1 MTDQTVLKLRWIVR
15 IAFALLIGL
24 SVFPEGGGRGMAETE
39 PALSSPGATTYYLDA
54 ATGDDQNSGTA
65 PNSAWKSLARVNNT
79 VFAPGDRI
87 LFKAGSRYEGR
98 LAPKGSGNEGAPI
111 VIDVYGEGAK
121 PLITAEGRFNE
132 ALLLENQEYWEV
144 SNLELTNQGKTRD
157 KFRYGVRVRAWD
169 FGTMRHIHLKNLFV
183 HDVNGWVIKDKGE
196 GQGIVWENG
205 GKDTRSRFDDLLIEG
220 CHLLRTD
227 RNGICGYSLYDDR
240 RLWFPSL
247 NVVIRNNLLEDIGGD
262 GIKVWGCEGALVEHN
277 RLYKGGQRA
286 PDYSAG
292 IWPWSSDGTV
302 IQFNEV
308 SEFRGTRDGQA
319 FDSDGNCR
327 DTIFQYNY
335 SHDNDGG
342 FMLLCTS
349 GDFRSLGMRLF
360 LAVAAVCFL
369 VALGAQRMKW
379 RMLSFL
385 LAGVGLLAVVMV
397 VVYVFD
403 IAHKFPQS
411 AGNTGTVVR
420 YNISQN
426 DRARIFHI
434 TGPVEDARIYN
445 NVFYVGKGLVVD
457 LFLYTDYVGWSDG
470 IHVKNNIFYV
480 EGEGRYSHGVSRN
493 DDGTYN
499 VKPGFGRSKNNVFE
513 RNVFYGNHQNP
524 PGDSKAITSD
534 PMLIAPG
541 SGKFGFDSLE
551 GYKLKDGS
559 PCIHAGIPIRQNGG
573 RDFWGNQVPEGARPG
588 IGAEQK

>member
-1 MTDQTVLKLRWIVR
+1 MTDQTVLRLRWIVR
-15 IAFALLIGL
+15 IAFALLIGVF
-24 SVFPEGGGRGMAETE
+24 VFPEGGGRGMAETE

-54 ATGDDQNSGTA
+54 AAGDDQNNGTV

-79 VFAPGDRI
+79 VFAPGDKI
-87 LFKAGSRYEGR
+87 LFKSGSRYEGR

-121 PLITAEGRFNE
+121 PLIAAEGRFNE

-144 SNLELTNQGKTRD
+144 NSLELTNQGETRD

-183 HDVNGWVIKDKGE
+183 HDVNGSLIKEDPGE
-196 GQGIVWENG
+196 GHGIYWENG
-205 GKDTRSRFDDLLIEG
+205 GKRVPSRFDGLLIEG

-227 RNGICGYSLYDDR
+227 RNGICGYSGNSNRDN
-240 RLWFPSL
+240 WFPSL

-277 RLYKGGQRA
+277 RLHKGGQRH
-286 PDYSAG
+286 DGYSAG
-292 IWPWSSDGTV
+292 IWPWSSDGTL

-308 SEFRGTRDGQA
+308 SEFKSTRDGQA

-327 DTIFQYNY
+327 ETIFQYNY

-342 FMLLCTS
+342 FMLICSS
-349 GDFRSLGMRLF
+349 GEWRSPH
-360 LAVAAVCFL
+360 L
-369 VALGAQRMKW
+369 V
-379 RMLSFL
+379 
-385 LAGVGLLAVVMV
+385 V
-397 VVYVFD
+397 
-403 IAHKFPQS
+403 
-411 AGNTGTVVR
+411 NTGTVVR

-426 DRARIFHI
+426 DRARTFHI
-434 TGPVEDARIYN
+434 SGPVSGIEIYN
-445 NVFYVGKGLVVD
+445 NVFFVGKEFLVD
-457 LFLYTDYVGWSDG
+457 LFLLTDWDGWPQG
-470 IHVKNNIFYV
+470 IDVRNNIFYV

-499 VKPGFGRSKNNVFE
+499 VEPGFAESKDIFFE
-513 RNVFYGNHQNP
+513 RNVFYGRHENP
-524 PGDSKAITSD
+524 PRDPKAITAN
-534 PMLIAPG
+534 PMLVAPG
-541 SGKFGFDSLE
+541 SGRFGLESLQ

-559 PCIHAGIPIRQNGG
+559 PCIGAGIPVERNGG
-573 RDFWGNQVPEGARPG
+573 RDFWGNKVPEGVRPD